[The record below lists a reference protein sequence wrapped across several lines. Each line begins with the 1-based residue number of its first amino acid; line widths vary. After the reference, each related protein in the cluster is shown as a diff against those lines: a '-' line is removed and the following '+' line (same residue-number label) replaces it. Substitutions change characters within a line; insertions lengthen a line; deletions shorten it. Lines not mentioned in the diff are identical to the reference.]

1 MTSAYLSSQEAA
13 ASRSGSFAAWFKRFA
28 LIVNGPMPK
37 PEDTIAAFLERHHHD
52 LPPALWIELERR
64 RMIP

>member
-13 ASRSGSFAAWFKRFA
+13 ASRRVNFSAWFKRFA
-28 LIVNGPMPK
+28 FIANGPMPK

>member
-1 MTSAYLSSQEAA
+1 
-13 ASRSGSFAAWFKRFA
+13 
-28 LIVNGPMPK
+28 MPK

>member
-1 MTSAYLSSQEAA
+1 MTTAYSSQEAGA
-13 ASRSGSFAAWFKRFA
+13 RRSGNFAAWFKCFA
-28 LIVNGPMPK
+28 LIANGPMPK
-37 PEDTIAAFLERHHHD
+37 PEDTIAAFLDRHHHD